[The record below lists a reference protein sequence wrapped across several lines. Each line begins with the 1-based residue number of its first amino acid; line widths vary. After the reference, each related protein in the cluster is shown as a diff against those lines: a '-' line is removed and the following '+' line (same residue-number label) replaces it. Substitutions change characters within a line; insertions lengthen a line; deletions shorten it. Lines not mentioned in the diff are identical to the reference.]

1 MGRKRRM
8 KEKKE
13 VWLNIMKKKREK
25 MDNRKE
31 IEKVNREQRMKNRC

>member
-1 MGRKRRM
+1 MRRKRRM

-31 IEKVNREQRMKNRC
+31 IEKVNREQRMENRC

>member
-1 MGRKRRM
+1 MRRKRRM
-8 KEKKE
+8 KKKKE

-31 IEKVNREQRMKNRC
+31 IEKVNREQRMENRC

>member
-1 MGRKRRM
+1 MRRKRRM

>member
-31 IEKVNREQRMKNRC
+31 IEKVNRE

>member
-1 MGRKRRM
+1 MRRKRRM

-25 MDNRKE
+25 MDNRKG
-31 IEKVNREQRMKNRC
+31 IEKVNRE